1 MADARK
7 FLAVGHRHIIDVG
20 VSPERLGHR
29 RPVLLADRDGTVSM
43 WETYGTRLGDPL
55 PPDPA
60 HDDVVGI
67 AALPEAGGGIVV
79 ATVSRASR
87 SLRVW
92 QPLRGAAALVPLD
105 VRPRCLLGAGDVL
118 VIGHDDGLL
127 AMSLAPL

>member
-1 MADARK
+1 
-7 FLAVGHRHIIDVG
+7 V
-20 VSPERLGHR
+20 
-29 RPVLLADRDGTVSM
+29 ADRNGTVSM

-67 AALPEAGGGIVV
+67 VVLPGADGGIVV
-79 ATVSRASR
+79 ATGSRASH

-92 QPLRGAAALVPLD
+92 QPLNGAVALVPLD
-105 VRPRCLLGAGDVL
+105 IRPRCLLGVGDVL

-127 AMSLAPL
+127 ALSLDSGRGEDR